1 MTKKIILFAVA
12 LLGYGFMAQAQDKKP
27 APAPAAAVPGN
38 MAAFK
43 WETTVYDFGKIPKGK
58 PVTAEF
64 KFTNTGK
71 VPLTLSNVQAS
82 CGCTTPDWTKDPVPP
97 GKTGFI
103 KATYNA
109 AAVGPFSKNVTITAN
124 VESGQQILTIK
135 GEVIE

>member
-1 MTKKIILFAVA
+1 MTKKIIIIA
-12 LLGYGFMAQAQDKKP
+12 LAFISYGIAAQAQDKKP
-27 APAPAAAVPGN
+27 APAPASAVPGN

-43 WETTVYDFGKIPKGK
+43 WETTVYDFGKIAKNK

-64 KFTNTGK
+64 KFTNSGK

-82 CGCTTPDWTKDPVPP
+82 CGCTTPDWTKEPVAP
-97 GKTGFI
+97 GKSGFI

-109 AAVGPFSKNVTITAN
+109 AATGPFSKSVTITAN

-135 GEVIE
+135 GEVVE

>member
-1 MTKKIILFAVA
+1 MTKKIIIIA
-12 LLGYGFMAQAQDKKP
+12 LAFISYGFAAQAQDKKP
-27 APAPAAAVPGN
+27 APAPASAVPGN

-43 WETTVYDFGKIPKGK
+43 WETTVHDFGKIPKNK

-64 KFTNTGK
+64 KFTNSGK

-82 CGCTTPDWTKDPVPP
+82 CGCTTPDWTKEPVAP
-97 GKTGFI
+97 GKSGFI

-109 AAVGPFSKNVTITAN
+109 AATGPFSKSITITAN

-135 GEVIE
+135 GEVVE